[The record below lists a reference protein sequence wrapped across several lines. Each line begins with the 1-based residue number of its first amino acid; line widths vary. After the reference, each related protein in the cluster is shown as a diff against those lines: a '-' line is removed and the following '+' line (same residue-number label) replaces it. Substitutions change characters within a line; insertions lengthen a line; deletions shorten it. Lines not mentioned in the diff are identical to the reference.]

1 MKILFALG
9 ALCLLLGGCPRPP
22 KPAQSP
28 KFNAPA
34 AFKLPEKIAEASYK
48 GNREIYD
55 ALPVNAIDRDAYRKQ
70 LLKYL
75 LLRAEKASA
84 PNGKQDEKQMVK
96 AFAEALTLYDPS
108 EIHGTTITEED
119 LDALAAKMVRTFSA
133 RGDEMRVLLA
143 LAARISLHPKDD
155 SLKQKFDQI
164 LKWVDRSQRL
174 THGAGFAGM
183 KTIQILESVAQLW
196 PSPFVNA
203 SLSKFYASRTKALAQ
218 LTRRDPRMRALR
230 GAFPSL
236 LQLGYRVARL
246 YIRVDRPYEA
256 LSRLRKMKLG
266 SAQDQTLLGLLESS
280 VSPSATV
287 EDQIRLAEHFE
298 RRDLDVA
305 LRICRAATRRF
316 PDDAPGHACVGRLAG
331 RKQLLYMA
339 VRAEEEAVRLNPNSL
354 PYTTALAR
362 QYLRRLFETIGRDHL
377 VDAQAQLG
385 KIEVYYA
392 KAKKRFRKALE
403 PSLGR
408 AHFAIGHGYYN
419 AGMIKKAIAAFR
431 KSLSGVPSQDAYLQL
446 AKIHFKRGQMK
457 EALAEIDGAERVQIA
472 QRQSPKRRKSA
483 REAIYWKGRIWSLRG
498 HVLGLGSDKAAAV
511 QAHRKA
517 ILAWQELTRTG
528 VDPSTQAEIHIRVG
542 RSLYALGLRA
552 EALNHFDRAIDAK
565 PSRKETY
572 AEIIAMLTTYGHL
585 PEALDAFHRALGRQE
600 VSEYLKS
607 YCSFWVLG
615 LARRAGVKA
624 DPLALAY
631 LKRHGSKRWYGQLSG
646 PVLGSRTFESLAK
659 VTTDP
664 GHLAELYYYWSDA
677 LVAKGNKA
685 EAQKLWQRVVDSQRM
700 AFFEYDMASHN
711 LRHGPSKVQ
720 REPVD
725 RR

>member
-1 MKILFALG
+1 MKIVLALG
-9 ALCLLLGGCPRPP
+9 ALGLFLSGCPRPP
-22 KPAQSP
+22 KPARSP

-34 AFKLPEKIAEASYK
+34 AFKLPKKIAEASYQ

-55 ALPVNAIDRDAYRKQ
+55 ALPVNAIDRDAYRGE

-75 LLRAEKASA
+75 LLRAQKAPA
-84 PNGKQDEKQMVK
+84 DDEKQMVK
-96 AFAEALTLYDPS
+96 TFTEALRLYDPS
-108 EIHGTTITEED
+108 EIHGKTITNTD

-143 LAARISLHPKDD
+143 LAARVSLHPADQK
-155 SLKQKFDQI
+155 LKKKFAQI
-164 LKWVDRSQRL
+164 LAWVDRSQQL

-183 KTIQILESVAQLW
+183 KTIQLLEGVAQLW
-196 PSPFVNA
+196 PSTFVN
-203 SLSKFYASRTKALAQ
+203 STLSQFYFSRTKALTQ
-218 LTRRDPRMRALR
+218 LTQNDPRMRALSH
-230 GAFPSL
+230 AFPSL

-256 LSRLRKMKLG
+256 LSHLRKMKLG
-266 SAQDQTLLGLLESS
+266 SPQDQNLLRLLESS

-331 RKQLLYMA
+331 HRQLLYMA
-339 VRAEEEAVRLNPNSL
+339 VRAEEEAVRLAPNSL
-354 PYTTALAR
+354 TYTTALAR

-377 VDAQAQLG
+377 SDAQQQLG
-385 KIEVYYA
+385 KIERYYSA
-392 KAKKRFRKALE
+392 AQKRFSKPLE

-419 AGMIKKAIAAFR
+419 AGMIDEAIAAFR
-431 KSLSGVPSQDAYLQL
+431 KSLVGVPSQDAYLQL
-446 AKIHFKRGQMK
+446 AKIFYKQGKKQ
-457 EALAEIDGAERVQIA
+457 EALAEIAAAEAMQDT
-472 QRQSPKRRKSA
+472 QRRTGKNA
-483 REAIYWKGRIWSLRG
+483 REQLYWHARIWGLRG
-498 HVLGLGSDKAAAV
+498 HVLNLDGTNADAAD
-511 QAHRKA
+511 AHRKA
-517 ILAWQELTRTG
+517 IQGWQGLLRAG
-528 VDPSTQAEIHIRVG
+528 VDPATQAEIHIRVG
-542 RSLYALGLRA
+542 RSLYALGLHG
-552 EALNHFDRAIDAK
+552 EALDHLDLAIDAK

-607 YCSFWVLG
+607 YCSFWVMG
-615 LARRAGVKA
+615 LARRAGLKA

-631 LKRHGSKRWYGQLSG
+631 LKRHGSKRWYGQLSA
-646 PVLGSRTFESLAK
+646 PVLGTRPFEALAK
-659 VTTDP
+659 ETTDP

-677 LVAKGNKA
+677 LLAEGKTA
-685 EAQKLWQRVVDSQRM
+685 EAKKLWQKVVDSQRM
-700 AFFEYDMASHN
+700 AFFEYDMATHN
-711 LRHGPSKVQ
+711 LRHGPSKVSH
-720 REPVD
+720 EPVD